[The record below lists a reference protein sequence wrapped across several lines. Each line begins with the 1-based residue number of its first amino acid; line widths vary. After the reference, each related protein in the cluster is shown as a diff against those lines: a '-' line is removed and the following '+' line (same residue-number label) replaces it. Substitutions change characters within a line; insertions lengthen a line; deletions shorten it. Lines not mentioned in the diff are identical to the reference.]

1 MLYEYRH
8 YQATPGK
15 MPALHRRFAEV
26 TTKIWEKH
34 GIRVVGFWEAEFG
47 TSNELYYMLAW
58 EDLAERDRKWPAFQ
72 KDPDWQSGRAKSEED
87 GPLVARITNSLLKPT
102 YYSPMK

>member
-1 MLYEYRH
+1 MLYEYRR
-8 YQATPGK
+8 YEAMPGK
-15 MPALHRRFAEV
+15 LAALHRRFAEV

-58 EDLAERDRKWPAFQ
+58 EDLADRDRKWQAFQ
-72 KDPDWQSGRAKSEED
+72 KE
-87 GPLVARITNSLLKPT
+87 VNSRKEPNAEIFRTLLHVEVP
-102 YYSPMK
+102 S